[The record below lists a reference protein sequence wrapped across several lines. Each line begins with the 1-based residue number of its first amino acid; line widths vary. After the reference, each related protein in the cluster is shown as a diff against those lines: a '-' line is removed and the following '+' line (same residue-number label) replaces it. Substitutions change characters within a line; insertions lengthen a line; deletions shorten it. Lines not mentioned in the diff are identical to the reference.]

1 MSLEEYSFKLI
12 VMGDAGVGKT
22 SLVNMQCYSKFDDKL
37 PMTVGVAGVTCKIE
51 LSGKT
56 IELNIWDTAG
66 QEQYSA
72 LIPMFSRGADVCI
85 LVADATNMQS
95 VKNLPRWESLLSES
109 GSIPPIVVAVNK
121 SDLVPKLDART
132 SEITNEVMAVFNR
145 VMFVSAKTG
154 EGVQMLFQLAAELAL
169 SQAVK
174 AGDHIKLED
183 NESGASGGC
192 C

>member
-1 MSLEEYSFKLI
+1 MSLEEYAFKLI

-22 SLVNMQCYSKFDDKL
+22 SLVNRQCYSKFDDKL
-37 PMTVGVAGVTCKIE
+37 PMTVGVAGVNCKIE

-72 LIPMFSRGADVCI
+72 LIPMFSRGANVCI
-85 LVADATNMQS
+85 LVADATNMDS
-95 VKNLPRWESLLSES
+95 VKSLERWENLLLES
-109 GSIPPIVVAVNK
+109 RARPPIVVAVNK
-121 SDLVPKLDART
+121 SDLVPKIDART
-132 SEITNEVMAVFNR
+132 SEITNEVMARFNR

-154 EGVQMLFQLAAELAL
+154 EGVNILFQLAAELAL
-169 SQAVK
+169 GQAVK
-174 AGDHIKLED
+174 AGDHIRLED
-183 NESGASGGC
+183 NESRESSGC